1 MYNKFDSSSKQAVLC
16 LDAEKAFDQVEW
28 GYLLKVLEEFG
39 LGASF
44 ISWVRLIYAHPT
56 ASILTNQDRS
66 TPFALQRGTRQ
77 GCPLSPLLFA
87 LAIEPLAISIRG
99 HALIKPITLGGMDHK
114 ISLYADDIAIFVSDP
129 ENSVPHL
136 LQLIDS
142 FGEVSGYTI
151 NWQKSELLSL
161 TADLDPTFLA
171 NTQFKTNLVSIK
183 YLGIKLSKNP
193 KTLFKINFM
202 ERLNK
207 LKENVEKWRTLPIS
221 LIGRVNAIKM
231 VSLPRF
237 LYLFQNVPIYIPKSY
252 FKSIDSIIMPFIWG
266 YKSHRISKAHLQKP
280 REHGGLGLPCFLH
293 YYWAAN
299 ARVMVYWQF
308 AQEKDVRPALPP
320 WLAIEKSLTPKTSLT
335 ATLFSS
341 PRPLASFREDHFT
354 LSNGQRI
361 WNQIR
366 KACELRNTSIHAP
379 IWHNHAF
386 PPSFTDSAFKDWSRK
401 GIVTVE
407 DLYING
413 HFASFDQLVSKFS
426 LSKTQ
431 FFRYLQLRNYVR
443 QNIPSFESLPA
454 DDSMSKIL
462 LGSPEA
468 KNLISSFVGIFLNQQ
483 DKSTLK
489 IKQTWERDLNI
500 EISDDVWE
508 GALKNIKSCSINS
521 RLQLIQFKVTL
532 RLHYSK
538 VKLHNFFPNLSPLCN
553 RCKIAEGTLAHHF
566 WDCPNLY
573 NFWCLVFQ
581 WYSTVLN
588 VSLTPDPETALFG
601 HSTTLEN
608 LDHNARTILVYG
620 MVIAKRCILKLWKS
634 DSAPQFD
641 TWLSELMG
649 ILHVERLRYDL
660 SGNSQKFLA
669 IWNPVLQ
676 HIKD

>member
-114 ISLYADDIAIFVSDP
+114 ISLYADDIAIFVSDS

-266 YKSHRISKAHLQKP
+266 YKSHRISEAHLQKP

-426 LSKTQ
+426 PLKTQ
-431 FFRYLQLRNYVR
+431 FFRYVQLRNYVR